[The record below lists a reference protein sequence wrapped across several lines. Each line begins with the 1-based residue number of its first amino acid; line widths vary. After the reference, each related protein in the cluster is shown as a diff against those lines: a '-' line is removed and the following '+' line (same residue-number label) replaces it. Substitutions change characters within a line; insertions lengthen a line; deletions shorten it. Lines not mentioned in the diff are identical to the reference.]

1 MCGIAAKWLRGY
13 LKPMIEDYL
22 SVTSLKRD
30 GFFNADAVQKVL
42 QGHLS
47 QKEYNIGLRR
57 PFSPFRSGTNSLS
70 RGRFHE
76 STNDDPDC

>member
-47 QKEYNIGLRR
+47 QKEYNIGLRWAILTLQVWHEQ
-57 PFSPFRSGTNSLS
+57 FITRSIS
-70 RGRFHE
+70 
-76 STNDDPDC
+76 